1 MKVEIPPDIEALISR
16 SYPAIL
22 ATKIPKGEN
31 FDGDAEELQTR
42 GTAMVRWCYGIG
54 LGGQQLPAGALCFR
68 FTACSNQDGQ
78 VQWFND
84 YFAGC
89 ERRNNSHECGIP
101 IAHIILHIPGP
112 DGSEGWVG
120 DCDGLPTFRKYDQ
133 FGWVLEDSLQWLRW
147 SRGGIDDK
155 QNVQSLC
162 TSWDPNIHKLAD
174 YLGKNFDLS
183 GNSFGKVKIG
193 IANLTNDLASKLL
206 FIPANSAGAHKP
218 VPTQGDTEVL
228 KEFYR
233 LDAEFLPST
242 LKLPDCEIA
251 SSLFAALSF
260 ASGLRLGFAATVVV
274 QGGCPIFRELRPCR
288 GGVTEALCAPTGE
301 DGNAVKKIAWLFLQ
315 RLAADLSQLSRNDP
329 HFMCTHPLVGA
340 IQRINEALSRRG
352 VEHGDD
358 LYLTLERACLLIS
371 VAIEA
376 VSRCYEP
383 NETGVTW
390 RPTREK
396 GDARVERWIGSKA
409 YGLWAR
415 YRHAL
420 AHRLKLIEND
430 APSASRPGARG
441 QGAAALSDVVRAFLE
456 RGSEI
461 NGRLRDLWTYERF
474 LMTAFNHLVLRV
486 IGYDGKA
493 TDWMDKPVSLYQI
506 NGGNAPAPELNSLN
520 RTFSSADQPRDS
532 TEAEGQP

>member
-78 VQWFND
+78 VQRFND

-162 TSWDPNIHKLAD
+162 TSWDTNIHKLAD

-376 VSRCYEP
+376 ISRCYEP
-383 NETGVTW
+383 NGDSGAVW
-390 RPTREK
+390 RPTKESK
-396 GDARVERWIGSKA
+396 TGDDRIARWLGEDAFKIWVK
-409 YGLWAR
+409 
-415 YRHAL
+415 YRTAL
-420 AHRLKLIEND
+420 THRLKLIENEV
-430 APSASRPGARG
+430 PENSAGRVGSSTTISAIKVLTDRG
-441 QGAAALSDVVRAFLE
+441 CEFNA
-456 RGSEI
+456 
-461 NGRLRDLWTYERF
+461 RLRDLRAYERF
-474 LMTAFNHLVLRV
+474 LLTSFNHLVLRI
-486 IGYDGKA
+486 IGYDGE
-493 TDWMDKPVSLYQI
+493 TIDWASEQMAFYKI
-506 NGGNAPAPELNSLN
+506 NGGNTPVPTLACLD
-520 RTFSSADQPRDS
+520 RTFS
-532 TEAEGQP
+532 